1 MNAQRLE
8 KTYALLQQAGLRAL
22 ALVPGPTLYYLSG
35 LSFHLME
42 RPIVCLL
49 LGDRPPCIIVPA
61 LERAKVEG
69 AAFEGEV
76 FAYAEHEGASAEAAQ
91 SAALYAGLDRQR
103 AGVEATH
110 MRYLELSLLQA
121 AAPQVG
127 WVAADGALALLRA
140 VKEPAE
146 IECMQRAAAI
156 AEQALEATLPLVQ
169 PGMTERELA
178 AELGLQPLRAGDL
191 LILDW
196 GARVQGYISDL
207 TRTFGVG
214 EVDAELSEIHA
225 VVQRANQAG
234 VQAVRPGL
242 PCSQVDRAAR
252 QVIEAAGYGEYFI
265 HRTGHGL
272 GLEGHEPPYI
282 RQDEDSLLQPGMTF
296 TVEPGIYLPGR
307 GGVRVEDD
315 VVVTEQGGRSLSSA
329 PREMRRVG

>member
-8 KTYALLQQAGLRAL
+8 KTYALLQQAGLQAL
-22 ALVPGPTLYYLSG
+22 GLVPGPTLYYLSG

-69 AAFEGEV
+69 AGFEGEV

-156 AEQALEATLPLVQ
+156 AEQAPEATLPLVQ

-178 AELGLQPLRAGDL
+178 AELTLQLLRAG
-191 LILDW
+191 
-196 GARVQGYISDL
+196 SDPESA
-207 TRTFGVG
+207 FQPIV
-214 EVDAELSEIHA
+214 
-225 VVQRANQAG
+225 
-234 VQAVRPGL
+234 
-242 PCSQVDRAAR
+242 
-252 QVIEAAGYGEYFI
+252 AAGPNSALP
-265 HRTGHGL
+265 HATPTH
-272 GLEGHEPPYI
+272 PP
-282 RQDEDSLLQPGMTF
+282 P
-296 TVEPGIYLPGR
+296 PP
-307 GGVRVEDD
+307 
-315 VVVTEQGGRSLSSA
+315 
-329 PREMRRVG
+329 P